1 MYAATIDVDVA
12 RQSGGVYL
20 VRLEDTDQARVAEG
34 AAEQFAEAFAYF
46 SIGPDEDDQTGHYG
60 PYSQSARAQIY
71 LTYVRELLRQGRAYP
86 CFATKQDLEEI
97 TARQRAA
104 GALPGYYG
112 TWAIWRDA
120 DPEEVAKR
128 LAAGEPY
135 VVRFRS
141 PGVAGA
147 RVSFTDAIRGEL
159 SLDDNR
165 NDAVILKSSD
175 TEPRLPTYHFAHAV
189 DDHLMRVNLV
199 IRGEEWISSVPLHL
213 QLFDALGFARVQYA
227 HIALLMKQEG
237 GSRRKLSKRR
247 DPEATVSFYIEQ
259 GYPAPAVQYYLRG
272 LANGRLAEM
281 PLAEALAAPI
291 RLSECGTAGPLVD
304 MVKLDDICADYIA
317 TLPGQQILAEVSTWA
332 AAMPPTWPRS
342 WPPSRTLALRALA
355 IEREGVANPR
365 KDLRKWADF
374 RDVYGYFF
382 PQLFELVT
390 DPADARFG
398 GLDPDLVRAV
408 ADAFAA
414 GYQPPAPETDW
425 FDQIRRL
432 AADLGFA
439 PSQKV
444 YKQDPAAYR
453 GSIARGVP
461 GHPGAAHR
469 DAAQPRPGRGG
480 RGARHRRGPAPR
492 PGCPGGAVPRRRPSS
507 RASSLFRAARCL
519 APAAGTSLSRFSCWA
534 SFSTTSCCS
543 CAFSAVC
550 LASSEARPPSWRTPT
565 SSMSTWLDAK
575 MTMPSTRRSF
585 CSGGDRAAPTFA
597 ASDGFGGVRGEL
609 VALLEDPLV
618 ELHDRPV
625 QGQVPDV
632 LGGQAE
638 PLALAEAAAVGQHGG
653 RPERQR
659 YQRIPVFLGL
669 GQLGEQPLAA
679 VHDEL
684 KILDDRRLIGENMR
698 GRHVEGNGRHRHP

>member
-1 MYAATIDVDVA
+1 MLSRDIVDSLFPSDLAEPEHWEHRYPPRDLPAGAEVTRFSPSPTGFLHIGGVYAATIDVDVA
-12 RQSGGVYL
+12 RHSGGVYL
-20 VRLEDTDQARVAEG
+20 VRLEDTDQSRVVED
-34 AAEQFAEAFAYF
+34 AAAQFAEAFAYF
-46 SIGPDEDDQTGHYG
+46 SIGPDEDDLTGHYG

-71 LTYVRELLRQGRAYP
+71 LTYVRELLRQDLAYL

-112 TWAIWRDA
+112 KWAIWRDA
-120 DPEEVAKR
+120 DPERVTAR
-128 LAAGEPY
+128 LEAGDPY

-141 PGVAGA
+141 PGIAGA

-159 SLDDNR
+159 TLDDNR

-189 DDHLMRVNLV
+189 DDHLMRVTLV

-213 QLFDALGFARVQYA
+213 QLFDALGFDRVRYA

-281 PLAEALAAPI
+281 PLPEALAAPI

-317 TLPGQQILAEVSTWA
+317 TRSGPEILAEVTTWA
-332 AAMPPTWPRS
+332 ARYDPELAAVLAAEPE
-342 WPPSRTLALRALA
+342 LALRALA

-365 KDLRKWADF
+365 KDLRKWVDF
-374 RDVYGYFF
+374 RAVYGYFF
-382 PQLFELVT
+382 PQLFDLVT
-390 DPADARFG
+390 DPADARFA

-408 ADAFAA
+408 AGAFAD

-453 GSIARGVP
+453 GSIREASQVIRVLLTGT
-461 GHPGAAHR
+461 
-469 DAAQPRPGRGG
+469 PR
-480 RGARHRRGPAPR
+480 
-492 PGCPGGAVPRRRPSS
+492 S
-507 RASSLFRAARCL
+507 
-519 APAAGTSLSRFSCWA
+519 
-534 SFSTTSCCS
+534 
-543 CAFSAVC
+543 
-550 LASSEARPPSWRTPT
+550 
-565 SSMSTWLDAK
+565 
-575 MTMPSTRRSF
+575 
-585 CSGGDRAAPTFA
+585 
-597 ASDGFGGVRGEL
+597 
-609 VALLEDPLV
+609 
-618 ELHDRPV
+618 
-625 QGQVPDV
+625 PD
-632 LGGQAE
+632 
-638 PLALAEAAAVGQHGG
+638 
-653 RPERQR
+653 
-659 YQRIPVFLGL
+659 
-669 GQLGEQPLAA
+669 LAA
-679 VHDEL
+679 VAAALGTDEVL
-684 KILDDRRLIGENMR
+684 RRIR
-698 GRHVEGNGRHRHP
+698 AVVPPS